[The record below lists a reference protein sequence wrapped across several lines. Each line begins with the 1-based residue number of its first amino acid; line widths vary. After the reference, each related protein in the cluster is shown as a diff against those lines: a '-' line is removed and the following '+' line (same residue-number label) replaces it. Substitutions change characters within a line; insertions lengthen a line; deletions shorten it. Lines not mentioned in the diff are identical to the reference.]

1 MKRSVYFKTK
11 DDVLEYYGA
20 LENIPSTDLVI
31 VEDTGSMYAVSN
43 NASIDGEMT
52 PTGGINW
59 DEVAEYGYIVPV
71 GTYNIT
77 ENNNYDIS
85 SYAYAYVNVSGV
97 TNSISNVSVYDEG
110 SETGT
115 YLTTEDIDGVDYF
128 TYEFRMDAITYTSKN
143 FVIECT
149 VGEDNYY
156 LSQGVYISDPGD
168 NGEYFTENHQVLNSY
183 SGIIYNQLGSDW
195 TSNQPN
201 AYVDVKLYLKSIQ
214 DVSGWYTGFE
224 YEVSGY
230 EKQDTVT
237 IYSYNDGTGDY
248 DIAMNTLYLN
258 SSTGNFESDGVA
270 MVVGNVRFYHSTY
283 GWLNPQNNEVITNS
297 DGQQIIDDL
306 SSSENGHFEFDL
318 WNYDLSI
325 SLSNGQADPPTF
337 ELTVTPDE
345 NTTFNV
351 VVNDS
356 GVGMISLNQTANLN
370 TTQGDIIQFE
380 KIGASVFFDTD
391 SEPQL
396 NGNTLSVVL
405 DTQGTGSQTYNA
417 VTADGGNYNISLVE
431 NNGELSVVF
440 TPNV

>member
-1 MKRSVYFKTK
+1 MKRSLYFKTK

-52 PTGGINW
+52 PTGGESGGSN
-59 DEVAEYGYIVPV
+59 
-71 GTYNIT
+71 T
-77 ENNNYDIS
+77 IS
-85 SYAYAYVNVSGV
+85 S
-97 TNSISNVSVYDEG
+97 VSVYDEG
-110 SETGT
+110 SEIGT
-115 YLTTEDIDGVDYF
+115 YLTTKDIDGVDYF
-128 TYEFRMDAITYTSKN
+128 TYEFRMDTTTYTSKN

-168 NGEYFTENHQVLNSY
+168 NGEYFIENNQVLNSS

-214 DVSGWYTGFE
+214 DVSGWYTGFG

-230 EKQDTVT
+230 EKQDTIT
-237 IYSYNDGTGDY
+237 IYSYNEGTGDY
-248 DIAMNTLYLN
+248 DIEMNTLYLN
-258 SSTGNFESDGVA
+258 SSTGNFESDGAA

-283 GWLNPQNNEVITNS
+283 GWLNPNSDKISDEIITNS
-297 DGQQIIDDL
+297 GGQQIVDDL

-318 WNYDLSI
+318 WNYNLSI
-325 SLSNGQADPPTF
+325 SLSDGQAEPPTF
-337 ELTVTPDE
+337 ELTVTPDIE
-345 NTTFNV
+345 TTFNV

-356 GVGMISLNQTANLN
+356 GVGMISLNQIANLN

-380 KIGASVFFDTD
+380 NLSGSVSFDTE